1 MKVKKVQT
9 SPLKRKKSLKDVII
23 ANRYIY
29 IMLIPVVLYYIIF
42 HYAAMYGMIIA
53 FKEYSVGKG
62 ILGSPWVGLA
72 NFKAFFGSYYF
83 WRLLKNTLAINILN
97 IIIGFPFPI
106 IFALLL
112 NELRHD
118 KFKKCV
124 QTFTYLP
131 HFISMTV
138 LCGMILDF
146 FSTNGV
152 VNDIIVMLGGSR
164 ISFFTMPE
172 WFRPIYIGSD
182 IWQSFG
188 WNSIIYIA
196 ALSGVDESL
205 YEAAT
210 VDGAGRFRRI
220 ISVTIPGILPTVVI
234 MFIMKFGH
242 MMSLGA
248 QKILLLYN
256 PKIYDT
262 ADVIST
268 FVYRQ
273 GLIGAQY
280 SYTTAVDM
288 FSAIINVICLVSINA
303 LSRKVTESGL
313 W

>member
-1 MKVKKVQT
+1 
-9 SPLKRKKSLKDVII
+9 
-23 ANRYIY
+23 
-29 IMLIPVVLYYIIF
+29 
-42 HYAAMYGMIIA
+42 
-53 FKEYSVGKG
+53 
-62 ILGSPWVGLA
+62 
-72 NFKAFFGSYYF
+72 
-83 WRLLKNTLAINILN
+83 
-97 IIIGFPFPI
+97 
-106 IFALLL
+106 
-112 NELRHD
+112 
-118 KFKKCV
+118 
-124 QTFTYLP
+124 
-131 HFISMTV
+131 MTV

-146 FSTNGV
+146 FSTNGII
-152 VNDIIVMLGGSR
+152 NDIIEKFGVSR
-164 ISFFTMPE
+164 ISFFTLPE

-210 VDGAGRFRRI
+210 VDGAGRFRRV

-288 FSAIINVICLVSINA
+288 FSAVINVICLVSINA

>member
-1 MKVKKVQT
+1 MKAKKEQFVLTRQKGR
-9 SPLKRKKSLKDVII
+9 LWNVIY
-23 ANRYIY
+23 AHRYIY
-29 IMLIPVVLYYIIF
+29 LMLLPVVMYYAIF
-42 HYAAMYGMIIA
+42 HYGSMYGMIIA

-62 ILGSPWVGLA
+62 ILGSRWVGFE

-83 WRLLKNTLAINILN
+83 WRLLRNTLTINILN

-112 NELRHD
+112 NELRSD
-118 KFKKCV
+118 RFKKSV

-146 FSTNGV
+146 FSTNGII
-152 VNDIIVMLGGSR
+152 NDIIEKFGVSR
-164 ISFFTMPE
+164 ISFFTLPE

-210 VDGAGRFRRI
+210 VDGAGRFRRV

-288 FSAIINVICLVSINA
+288 FSAVINVICLVSINA